1 MKEIIISRNEEGK
14 KLKKIL
20 FNILDKAP
28 ASFTYKMLRKKNIK
42 INDKKADGEEVV
54 KAGDVIKLFLS
65 DETLMSFS
73 SMNFDGDALESN
85 GSKNVNSKNTEP
97 VNNAIPLKIKGFV
110 IRKKDILYEDS
121 DIICADKPKGV
132 LSQKAAKDDYSIN
145 EALIDYLISKGELTK
160 ESLLRFKPSVANRLD
175 RNTSGIILFGK
186 TVKGT
191 QYLSKILKDRSIKKY
206 YYAVCQGIITD
217 PIKGKAYLLKDK
229 EINKV
234 KIISMAEYSSLS
246 LEEKKK
252 YDEIITDYTPSE
264 YGDGLTL
271 LKIHLVTGKTH
282 QIRAHL
288 AYLGHPIIG
297 DVKYGNP
304 GINNKFKKYG
314 IKSQLLHAGEV
325 IFPEKTE
332 GFDMKVS
339 NKIIMSPRPEVF
351 YDLMN

>member
-1 MKEIIISRNEEGK
+1 MKEIIIRRNEEGK

-54 KAGDVIKLFLS
+54 KTGDVIKIFLS

-73 SMNFDGDALESN
+73 SLNFDKKDTDSN
-85 GSKNVNSKNTEP
+85 NKETE
-97 VNNAIPLKIKGFV
+97 VKKTGFV
-110 IRKKDILYEDS
+110 IRKKDILYEDQ
-121 DIICADKPKGV
+121 DIICADKPKGI
-132 LSQKAAKDDYSIN
+132 LSQKAERDDYSIN
-145 EALIDYLISKGELTK
+145 EALIDYLLAKGEITK
-160 ESLLRFKPSVANRLD
+160 ESLFLFKPSVANRLD

-186 TVKGT
+186 TAKGT

-206 YYAVCQGIITD
+206 YYCVCQGIVTD
-217 PIKGKAYLLKDK
+217 PVKGKAYLSKDR
-229 EINKV
+229 ELNKV
-234 KIISMAEYSSLS
+234 KVISKAEYLLLPSG
-246 LEEKKK
+246 EKEKF
-252 YDEIITDYTPSE
+252 DEIITDYSPE
-264 YGDGLTL
+264 GYGDGLTL

-297 DVKYGNP
+297 DIKYGNP
-304 GINNKFKKYG
+304 RINNKYKKYG
-314 IKSQLLHAGEV
+314 VKSQLLHAGEV

-332 GFDMKVS
+332 GFDMEVS
-339 NKIIMSPRPEVF
+339 NKIIMSPKPEIF
-351 YDLMN
+351 FDLLN

>member
-14 KLKKIL
+14 RLKKIL

-73 SMNFDGDALESN
+73 SMAFECEVNEKAKEASVEIKDK
-85 GSKNVNSKNTEP
+85 KNEVKKDVKKPGFIIKKN
-97 VNNAIPLKIKGFV
+97 
-110 IRKKDILYEDS
+110 DILYEDT
-121 DIICADKPKGV
+121 DIICANKPKGI
-132 LSQKAAKDDYSIN
+132 LSQKAEKDDHSIN
-145 EALIDYLISKGELTK
+145 EALIDYLLNKGDITR
-160 ESLLRFKPSVANRLD
+160 ESLLMFKPSVANRLD
-175 RNTSGIILFGK
+175 RNTSGVILFGK
-186 TVKGT
+186 TARGT

-206 YYAVCQGIITD
+206 YYAVCQGIVTD
-217 PIKGKAYLLKDK
+217 PVKGKAFLLKDR
-229 EINKV
+229 EMNKV
-234 KIISMAEYSSLS
+234 KVISKSEYLSLS
-246 LEEKKK
+246 SEEKKK
-252 YDEIITDYTPSE
+252 YDEIITDFCPE
-264 YGDGLTL
+264 NYGDGLTL

-282 QIRAHL
+282 QIRAYL

-297 DVKYGNP
+297 DIKYGKP
-304 GINNKFKKYG
+304 DINEKYKKYG
-314 IKSQLLHAGEV
+314 IRSQLLHAGEV
-325 IFPEKTE
+325 IFPDKTE

-339 NKIIMSPRPEVF
+339 GKIIMSPKPDVF